1 MSETGEVLIALSVVA
16 VVVGVGY
23 TLFFRA
29 RGRRSYLR
37 QHGIR
42 TMGTLTS
49 VRGVTT
55 TSGADEKS
63 PRKPRTRSGYAL
75 PIACAA
81 LALSVDD
88 ANAATDDGAGIRDA
102 GTRAGLP
109 TSARAAP
116 KNGSTRGRTSS
127 SGIAFVSRPQP
138 HGCRPMECFY
148 A

>member
-55 TSGADEKS
+55 QAYRSTMVHYSFEAPAPGTTETRTYRGSGPLAS
-63 PRKPRTRSGYAL
+63 GVVHLPRQGGEVSILYRQDNPEISM
-75 PIACAA
+75 IAGNPGQDTIWVVA
-81 LALSVDD
+81 LAML
-88 ANAATDDGAGIRDA
+88 TGI
-102 GTRAGLP
+102 LIMLLVEIF
-109 TSARAAP
+109 
-116 KNGSTRGRTSS
+116 KL
-127 SGIAFVSRPQP
+127 I
-138 HGCRPMECFY
+138 
-148 A
+148 